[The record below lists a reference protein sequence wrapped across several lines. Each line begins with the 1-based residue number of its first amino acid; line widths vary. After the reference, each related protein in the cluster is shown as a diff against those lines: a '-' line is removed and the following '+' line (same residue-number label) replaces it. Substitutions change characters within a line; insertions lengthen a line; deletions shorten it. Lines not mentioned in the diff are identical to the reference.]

1 MCAGVS
7 WVFKSLFGGIQSIMR
22 DNSSIRKVQEIILLF
37 LSIIFSSDL
46 QWQSVCERAF
56 TVEEQCQPEVETGW
70 L

>member
-1 MCAGVS
+1 
-7 WVFKSLFGGIQSIMR
+7 MR